1 MGGLVA
7 DSMEAKGTRFLK
19 TCVPVSI
26 EKDAGGGLKVTY
38 KNLTDRQT
46 QEEVFDTVMFATGL
60 SFFTFVFSPI
70 LTTPPPLSLSLP
82 LSLHL
87 CLSRSQFIYIDTLG
101 RHAVTKNLNL
111 EAVGVKVDPNTNKV
125 IGGHEGDNERSSAP
139 NIYAIGDILHVGIL
153 TFCRNHS

>member
-38 KNLTDRQT
+38 KNLTDGQT

-60 SFFTFVFSPI
+60 SFCHF
-70 LTTPPPLSLSLP
+70 LLLS
-82 LSLHL
+82 
-87 CLSRSQFIYIDTLG
+87 Y
-101 RHAVTKNLNL
+101 
-111 EAVGVKVDPNTNKV
+111 TN
-125 IGGHEGDNERSSAP
+125 
-139 NIYAIGDILHVGIL
+139 
-153 TFCRNHS
+153 